1 MNYRMLNIREVR
13 DVLGLSYDEVIRL
26 VRNGSLRCYKYVG
39 SGPVSKKEVSFD
51 TKGLRFKTEDVEE
64 LLEASLVK

>member
-13 DVLGLSYDEVIRL
+13 DLLGLSYDEVVRL
-26 VRNGSLRCYKYVG
+26 VRNGSLRCYLYVG
-39 SGPVSKKEVSFD
+39 GGPVKRSEVDFN